1 MNGMRMHWV
10 NRRAAVGLVVVL
22 TVGFAAA
29 GVAQSVAGQAYGSY
43 VNTLAAS
50 SGQSPLAVLPAV
62 SGTDG
67 AEADAQGST
76 QDVPGTLSSYFLNSM
91 TSGEIG
97 TAEAGAQSTA
107 TAANIN
113 ILSGVITAGEV
124 ISNVVSS
131 RPAGGG
137 GSKADGPTVAD
148 LGGARGPLD
157 SGGPPGAP

>member
-1 MNGMRMHWV
+1 MNGMRMQWV
-10 NRRAAVGLVVVL
+10 SRRAAVGLVVGL

-43 VNTLAAS
+43 VNTPTAS

-76 QDVPGTLSSYFLNSM
+76 QNVPGTLSSYFLNSM

-113 ILSGVITAGEV
+113 ILSGLITAGEG
-124 ISNVVSS
+124 IAHALGS
-131 RPAGGG
+131 RTPSGG
-137 GSKADGPTVAD
+137 GSKATGSPVAN
-148 LGGARGPLD
+148 P
-157 SGGPPGAP
+157 

>member
-22 TVGFAAA
+22 TVGFAAG

-76 QDVPGTLSSYFLNSM
+76 HDVPGTLSSYFLNSM
-91 TSGEIG
+91 TSGEIR
-97 TAEAGAQSTA
+97 TAEAGGPKAPA
-107 TAANIN
+107 PPDRNKPER
-113 ILSGVITAGEV
+113 LITA
-124 ISNVVSS
+124 
-131 RPAGGG
+131 
-137 GSKADGPTVAD
+137 
-148 LGGARGPLD
+148 
-157 SGGPPGAP
+157 